1 VTALMPPSALDADEE
16 TRLRALHAL
25 GLIGT
30 GAEERFDRITRL
42 AQRLFGLPIAAI
54 TLVDR
59 DTQWLK
65 SQVGFPFDRTSR
77 ADAFCNITIAD
88 PGTTVI
94 NDAMQD
100 PKTARNPF
108 VQGDPHVRFYAGHPL
123 RAGGGEE
130 RVGAFCVLDSRPREF
145 DDRQLAILRELA
157 SWAES
162 ELNQSAEIDR
172 AAEVQRAL
180 LPRTSAL
187 DVPGW
192 RLSAACWPARS
203 VGGDFVDWYRT
214 DDGGFAVTVGDVMGK
229 GMGAALLMATVRSV
243 MRTAGRSLDPAG
255 AVAEAARA
263 LEDDLGRTG
272 TMVTLCHARI
282 DPLTGTML
290 GVDAGHGLAVV
301 VKADGTTLRTPTG
314 GSLPLG
320 IMPDERWTQARMQI
334 DPGDTVIAFS
344 DGLLDLHP
352 GVEETFD
359 DLQAVARRDP
369 GAIIDHIGD
378 LVGSEP
384 LDDDVTVQV
393 IHRCP

>member
-1 VTALMPPSALDADEE
+1 MPPSAIDADEE

-25 GLIGT
+25 GLVGT

-42 AQRLFGLPIAAI
+42 AQRLFGMPIAAI

-59 DTQWLK
+59 DTQWIK
-65 SQVGFPFDRTSR
+65 SQVGFPHEHTPR
-77 ADAFCNITIAD
+77 ADAFCNVTVAD

-94 NDAMQD
+94 EDATQD
-100 PKTARNPF
+100 PRTAHNPF
-108 VQGDPHVRFYAGHPL
+108 VQADPHVRFYAGHPL

-130 RVGAFCVLDSRPREF
+130 RVGAFCVIDSRPRQL

-157 SWAES
+157 GWAES
-162 ELNQSAEIDR
+162 ELNRSAEIDR

-180 LPRTSAL
+180 LPRTTSCE
-187 DVPGW
+187 VPGW

-243 MRTAGRSLDPAG
+243 MRTAGRALEPA
-255 AVAEAARA
+255 AAIAEAARV
-263 LEDDLGRTG
+263 LDDDLGRTA

-282 DPLTGTML
+282 DPRTGTML
-290 GVDAGHGLAVV
+290 AVDAGHGLALT
-301 VKADGTTLRTPTG
+301 VKADGTIIRPPAG
-314 GSLPLG
+314 GNLPLG
-320 IMPDERWTQARMQI
+320 IMPDERWVQERIRI

-369 GAIIDHIGD
+369 DAVIDHIGQ
-378 LVGSEP
+378 LVGTEP

>member
-1 VTALMPPSALDADEE
+1 VTALMPPSTVDAEE
-16 TRLRALHAL
+16 EARLRALHAL
-25 GLIGT
+25 GVVGT

-42 AQRLFGLPIAAI
+42 AQRLFGVPIAAI
-54 TLVDR
+54 TLLDR
-59 DTQWLK
+59 DTQWIK
-65 SQVGFPFDRTSR
+65 SQVGFPQDSTPR
-77 ADAFCNITIAD
+77 ADAFCNFTVAD

-94 NDAMQD
+94 EDAAQD
-100 PKTARNPF
+100 SRTAGSAF
-108 VQGDPHVRFYAGHPL
+108 VNGDPHVRFYAGHPL
-123 RAGGGEE
+123 CAGADQ
-130 RVGAFCVLDSRPREF
+130 RVGTFCIIDRQPREF
-145 DDRQLAILRELA
+145 DDRLQAILRELA

-162 ELNQSAEIDR
+162 ELNQSAELDR

-180 LPRTSAL
+180 LPRTAGFE
-187 DVPGW
+187 VPGW
-192 RLSAACWPARS
+192 RVGAACWPARS

-214 DDGGFAVTVGDVMGK
+214 DDGSFAITLGDIMGK

-243 MRTAGRSLDPAG
+243 MRTAGRALDPSDAL
-255 AVAEAARA
+255 AEAARA

-272 TMVTLCHARI
+272 TMVTLCHAKI
-282 DPLTGTML
+282 DPATGRAQT
-290 GVDAGHGLAVV
+290 VDAGHGLTLT
-301 VKADGTTLRTPTG
+301 VKADGSVMRPPPG

-320 IMPDERWTQARMQI
+320 IMPDERWPEAPFQL

-359 DLQAVARRDP
+359 DLAGAARRDP
-369 GAIIDHIGD
+369 DGIIDHIGD
-378 LVGSEP
+378 LVGSDP